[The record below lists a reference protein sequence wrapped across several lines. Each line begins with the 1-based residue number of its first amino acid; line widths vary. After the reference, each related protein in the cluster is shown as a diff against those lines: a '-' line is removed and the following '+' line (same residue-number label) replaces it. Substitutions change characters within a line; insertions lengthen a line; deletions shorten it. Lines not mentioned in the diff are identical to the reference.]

1 MNNNNKNPP
10 IKQDK
15 TNNNNI
21 TDTYKHLVTNYI
33 SSPTII
39 ENHKKTL
46 LKAILQDQYH
56 QKYNTYDIK
65 TIFINLLVY
74 NFTKDC
80 QQNKLTLSTQEK
92 NWIKNTITNKLKHI
106 K

>member
-1 MNNNNKNPP
+1 MNNHNKNPP
-10 IKQDK
+10 FEHNE
-15 TNNNNI
+15 THNNKI
-21 TDTYKHLVTNYI
+21 TDTYKYLATKYI

-39 ENHKKTL
+39 NNHKQTL
-46 LKAILQDQYH
+46 LKAILQDKYH

-92 NWIKNTITNKLKHI
+92 DWIRNTITNKLNHI
-106 K
+106 N